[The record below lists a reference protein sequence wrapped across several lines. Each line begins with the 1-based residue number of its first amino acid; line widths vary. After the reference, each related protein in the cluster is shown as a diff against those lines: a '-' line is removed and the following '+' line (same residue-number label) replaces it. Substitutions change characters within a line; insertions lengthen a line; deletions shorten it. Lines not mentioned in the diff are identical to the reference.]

1 MDMKLVGRFMAAF
14 ACTAALAAAGCDN
27 TANRDR
33 SSATAG
39 DATAGTNQPVSL
51 TGCLARGE
59 GSNDFI
65 LTKANQPVA
74 TSGTAAGA
82 GSVEHKTMEA
92 AARSYRLDGNND
104 ELDKLVGH
112 EIRVSGTLADKGDLN
127 KAGKAGSAVISMWRA
142 RRCVTKGECVSPLV
156 SRWASVRAISS
167 GLFGVKI
174 RTSSQLSSVR
184 MPG

>member
-39 DATAGTNQPVSL
+39 DASAGTNQPVSL

-112 EIRVSGTLADKGDLN
+112 EILVSGTLAYVL
-127 KAGKAGSAVISMWRA
+127 AMLTVERI
-142 RRCVTKGECVSPLV
+142 VSP
-156 SRWASVRAISS
+156 RDIEA
-167 GLFGVKI
+167 F
-174 RTSSQLSSVR
+174 VR
-184 MPG
+184 MLRRESLRGRRDAERTR

>member
-39 DATAGTNQPVSL
+39 DTSAGTNQPVSL

-127 KAGKAGSAVISMWRA
+127 KAGKAGSAERGTSGEAGKDREISQSDLAKVDVKSVESIANSCDQMKSGA
-142 RRCVTKGECVSPLV
+142 R
-156 SRWASVRAISS
+156 
-167 GLFGVKI
+167 
-174 RTSSQLSSVR
+174 
-184 MPG
+184 